1 MDLSTLD
8 IRKAS
13 EETYRFEV
21 LHPVTNE
28 GTGAFIDVYSSAS
41 NAVRQ
46 YASNLYRRMQK
57 EELEN
62 QRLRRPKVKE
72 LDDIE
77 KESIKSAMV
86 RVAGWEN
93 IEWEG
98 KKLDCTEE
106 NIEKLLN
113 NCPWLCSQ
121 IVEHSDDLG
130 NFLKS
135 GSKN

>member
-28 GTGAFIDVYSSAS
+28 KTGAFIDVYSSQS
-41 NAVRQ
+41 DVVRKF
-46 YASNLYRRMQK
+46 ANGLFRKLQK
-57 EELEN
+57 DDLESK
-62 QRLRRPKVKE
+62 RSRRPKLRD

-77 KESIKSAMV
+77 QESINNAIV

-93 IEWEG
+93 VEWEG
-98 KKLDCTEE
+98 KALEFNDE
-106 NIEKLLN
+106 NVSKVLN
-113 NCPWLCSQ
+113 KCPWLCSQ

-135 GSKN
+135 GSKD

>member
-1 MDLSTLD
+1 MDLSKLD
-8 IRKAS
+8 IVKSA

-28 GTGAFIDVYSSAS
+28 ETGAFIDVYSANS
-41 NAVRQ
+41 NAVRK
-46 YASNLYRRMQK
+46 YASSLYQRLQK

-62 QRLRRPKVKE
+62 QRRRKPLLRS
-72 LDDIE
+72 LDDVE
-77 KESIKSAMV
+77 AESIKNAIS

-98 KKLDCTEE
+98 KKLEFNEE
-106 NIEKLLN
+106 NVRKVLN
-113 NCPWLCSQ
+113 HCPWLCSQ
-121 IVEHSDDLG
+121 IVEHSDELG

-135 GSKN
+135 GSKD